1 MKKTL
6 KTFLIILVLLAATAA
21 AVFFI
26 LKSKGNKKGG
36 FPGGGFPGGFGGFGG
51 GQTYSVK
58 TTDAEVS
65 VLHDFVMTNGE
76 VECENS
82 VQVFPSI
89 GGKVVEVKVSLGS
102 KVYKGDVIAKVDPS
116 SAGSY
121 YTLSSITAPISGSI
135 LSAPSKVGNQ
145 VSANTVITTIGDI
158 ENLQCTAK
166 IPERYVAAL
175 KPGLKAEVTL
185 EAYPD
190 VVFNASVKEVSP
202 VLDAAT
208 RTKSVVLK
216 FDKKDSRI
224 NAGMFARVKLYTQ
237 DYSGE
242 LVVPEKSIVTNNDDK
257 YIFTVN
263 EDDTVTKNMVT
274 VGKSV
279 SGMVQILTGIK
290 AGDKVVSEGML
301 QLYDGARI
309 RDITN
314 GVPVEEK
321 TEFGGKDGFPGDF
334 PGDLPEGFSGNFP
347 EGAPGDAPAGK
358 GSSNGKGFPGGV
370 PSGKGAQA
378 GGNASAPKNGGR

>member
-1 MKKTL
+1 MKKSL
-6 KTFLIILVLLAATAA
+6 KTSIIILVLLAVTAVICLA
-21 AVFFI
+21 IV
-26 LKSKGNKKGG
+26 KSKGNKKGG
-36 FPGGGFPGGFGGFGG
+36 FPGGFGGFGGFGNN

-58 TTDAEVS
+58 TYDAEVS

-89 GGKVVEVKVSLGS
+89 GGKVVEAKVSLGS
-102 KVYKGDVIAKVDPS
+102 KVSKGDVLVKIDPS

-121 YTLSSITAPISGSI
+121 YTLSSVTAPISGSI
-135 LSAPSKVGNQ
+135 LSSPSKVGNQ
-145 VSANTVITTIGDI
+145 VSANSVITTIGDI

-190 VVFNASVKEVSP
+190 VIFNATVKDVSP

-208 RTKSVVLK
+208 RTKSVVLS

-224 NAGMFARVKLYTQ
+224 NAGMFARVKLYTVNY
-237 DYSGE
+237 DGE

-263 EDDTVTKNMVT
+263 DDNTVTKNMVT

-279 SGMVQILTGIK
+279 SGMIQVLTGIK
-290 AGDKVVSEGML
+290 AGDKIVNEGML
-301 QLYDGARI
+301 QLYDGAKI

-321 TEFGGKDGFPGDF
+321 PEFGGKDGFPGDF
-334 PGDLPEGFSGNFP
+334 PG
-347 EGAPGDAPAGK
+347 GAPDGAPAG
-358 GSSNGKGFPGGV
+358 GP
-370 PSGKGAQA
+370 A
-378 GGNASAPKNGGR
+378 GGPGAGGR